1 MKRFLIAAL
10 ALLAGSFAAFGQEDS
25 FRKTFSLELG
35 VAPGPLHMMFPGV
48 SPDDHTED
56 VWADQGRRADKS
68 TGYYPAF
75 TLSGA
80 IRTWDRWETVVT
92 AGVSWYRSRLI
103 QYEPFG
109 IDPQGKPRYDLTKE
123 TPVGGWEDSSP
134 VASLTVQER
143 VFWNPRWKVQM
154 YSAFGLGL
162 TTSSNLVPIPSLM
175 PVCIRLGGRHLYCYA
190 ETGFSPFAS
199 YLHGGLGFKF

>member
-92 AGVSWYRSRLI
+92 AGVSWSRSRLI

-123 TPVGGWEDSSP
+123 TPVGGWVDSSP

>member
-109 IDPQGKPRYDLTKE
+109 IDPQGKPRYDLTKAS
-123 TPVGGWEDSSP
+123 PVGGWEDSSP

-199 YLHGGLGFKF
+199 YLHGGFGFKF

>member
-1 MKRFLIAAL
+1 MKRILIVAL
-10 ALLAGSFAAFGQEDS
+10 ALLAGSLAAFGQEDS

-123 TPVGGWEDSSP
+123 TPVGGWVDSSP

>member
-109 IDPQGKPRYDLTKE
+109 IDPQGKPRYDLTKV
-123 TPVGGWEDSSP
+123 TPVGGWVDSSP

>member
-1 MKRFLIAAL
+1 MRRFLIAML
-10 ALLAGSFAAFGQEDS
+10 AVLGAVTTAFGQEEP

-35 VAPGPLHMMFPGV
+35 VGPGPLHMMFPGV
-48 SPDDHTED
+48 SPDNDTETA
-56 VWADQGRRADKS
+56 WAEQGRRADKS
-68 TGYYPAF
+68 TGYHPAF

-92 AGVSWYRSRLI
+92 AGISWYRSRLI
-103 QYEPFG
+103 QYEAFG
-109 IDPQGKPRYDLTKE
+109 TDPKGQPRYDLTKS
-123 TPVGGWEDSSP
+123 TPVGGWADSSP

-154 YSAFGLGL
+154 YSSFGLAL
-162 TTSSNLVPIPSLM
+162 TTSSELVPIPSLM
-175 PVCIRLGGRHLYCYA
+175 PVCMRLGGRHLYFYA

>member
-75 TLSGA
+75 SLSGA

-123 TPVGGWEDSSP
+123 TPVGGWVDSSP

-175 PVCIRLGGRHLYCYA
+175 PVGIRLGGRHLYGYA

>member
-75 TLSGA
+75 TFSGA

-123 TPVGGWEDSSP
+123 TPVGGWVDSSP

>member
-1 MKRFLIAAL
+1 
-10 ALLAGSFAAFGQEDS
+10 
-25 FRKTFSLELG
+25 
-35 VAPGPLHMMFPGV
+35 MMFPGV

-109 IDPQGKPRYDLTKE
+109 IDPQGKPRYDLTKAS
-123 TPVGGWEDSSP
+123 PVGGWEDSSP

-175 PVCIRLGGRHLYCYA
+175 PVGIRLGGRHLYGYA

>member
-1 MKRFLIAAL
+1 MMIAKD
-10 ALLAGSFAAFGQEDS
+10 E
-25 FRKTFSLELG
+25 FSTG
-35 VAPGPLHMMFPGV
+35 AKVKSVP
-48 SPDDHTED
+48 
-56 VWADQGRRADKS
+56 QDKS

-123 TPVGGWEDSSP
+123 TPVGGWVDSSP

>member
-123 TPVGGWEDSSP
+123 TPVGGWVDSSP

-175 PVCIRLGGRHLYCYA
+175 PVCMRLGGRHLYFYA

>member
-1 MKRFLIAAL
+1 MRRILIVAL
-10 ALLAGSFAAFGQEDS
+10 ALLAGSFAAFGQEDT

-35 VAPGPLHMMFPGV
+35 VGPGPLHMMFPGV
-48 SPDDHTED
+48 SPNYDTETA
-56 VWADQGRRADKS
+56 WAEQGRRADKT
-68 TGYYPAF
+68 TGYHPAF

-92 AGVSWYRSRLI
+92 AGISWYRSRLV
-103 QYEPFG
+103 QYEAFG

-123 TPVGGWEDSSP
+123 TPVGGWVDSSP